1 MSYSFNNFKTALTET
16 EEWLK
21 KELANIRTGQATPA
35 ILDSITIES
44 YGSRVPINQVG
55 TVALEGPRAL
65 RVSVWDNGQIKAV
78 EKAIRDRDLGLSITT
93 DDAGVRVFFP
103 EVTTEQKTKFVKL
116 AKDRLEE
123 ARITVRNER
132 NLATTEIQKLEKS
145 DSISEDEAFRH
156 KEQVQKLVDESNSKL
171 NEMFERKEKDIL
183 ST

>member
-1 MSYSFNNFKTALTET
+1 MSYSFDDFKLALNET

-21 KELANIRTGQATPA
+21 KELANIRTGQATPT
-35 ILDSITIES
+35 ILDSITVET
-44 YGSRVPINQVG
+44 YGSRVPLNQVG

-65 RVSVWDNGQIKAV
+65 RVSIWDKGQIKAI

-93 DDAGVRVFFP
+93 DEAGVRIFFP

-123 ARITVRNER
+123 ARVAVRNER
-132 NLATTEIQKLEKS
+132 NVATAEIQKREKS
-145 DSISEDEAFRH
+145 NSISEDEAFRH
-156 KEQVQKLVDESNSKL
+156 KEQVQKLVDATNEKL

-183 ST
+183 TT